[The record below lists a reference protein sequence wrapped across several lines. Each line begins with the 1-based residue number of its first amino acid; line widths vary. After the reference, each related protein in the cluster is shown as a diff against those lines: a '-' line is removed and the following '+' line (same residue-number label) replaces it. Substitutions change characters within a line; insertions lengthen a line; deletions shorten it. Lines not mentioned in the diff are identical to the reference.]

1 MCYQLEYTPGPV
13 GLPGGHRKLLISF
26 YSSFMLVI
34 LLILSGHLVPALTA
48 ISRSS
53 VRSGNMYL
61 LHVDRYIRL
70 VVMPNGRPFVKY
82 ATEVI
87 VDWQCMHA
95 FRYFINFMI

>member
-1 MCYQLEYTPGPV
+1 
-13 GLPGGHRKLLISF
+13 
-26 YSSFMLVI
+26 MLMI
-34 LLILSGHLVPALTA
+34 LLILSGHLVLALTV

-70 VVMPNGRPFVKY
+70 VVMPNGRLFVMY

-95 FRYFINFMI
+95 FHYFKSIMG